1 MRRYR
6 EHKDLKQLTFGLI
19 VGIVVIIVL
28 LMILPIDI
36 VYRVPVMAKVYP
48 SKEWKVN
55 QQEGEYF
62 TSTVS
67 RTGEHP
73 GFERT
78 FVFERG
84 DVVDV
89 TFPSHLKAGGLIQ
102 EDSTILTFTSQM
114 LNLRIQQA
122 LNERDIQYSL
132 VRAGE
137 TAMKVPLYNEAV
149 EALDL
154 AASNLEL
161 QNRNLERLQEL
172 YQEGVVSKFELDVQ
186 TNAQRVAEQEWKM
199 AARRMESTTFEIK
212 PEDVEVFSTQMTAA
226 DNELDVLLRQQQAYT
241 IRSPFSGVVKIAPQ
255 EGVVLSVRDT
265 SVKSVVFPFP
275 VSERPTLLPNSTLV
289 IEGSNGQMEL
299 PFSLREDAAMIGGG
313 QHVLG
318 VAVDERIIGA
328 FGEVT
333 EAYVLCDTISLS
345 DYLLRKLN

>member
-1 MRRYR
+1 
-6 EHKDLKQLTFGLI
+6 
-19 VGIVVIIVL
+19 
-28 LMILPIDI
+28 MILPVDI
-36 VYRVPVMAKVYP
+36 VYRVPVTAKVYP

-89 TFPSHLKAGGLIQ
+89 TFPSSLKDGGMVHA
-102 EDSTILTFTSQM
+102 DSTILTFTSQM

-122 LNERDIQYSL
+122 LNERDIQYSM

-161 QNRNLERLQEL
+161 QNRNLDRLQEL
-172 YQEGVVSKFELDVQ
+172 YAEGVVSKFELDVQ
-186 TNAQRVAEQEWKM
+186 TNAQRVAEQEWKI

-212 PEDVEVFSTQMTAA
+212 PEDVEVFATQMTAA
-226 DNELDVLLRQQQAYT
+226 DNELDVLLRQQEAYT
-241 IRSPFSGVVKIAPQ
+241 IRSPFSGVVKLSPQ

-265 SVKSVVFPFP
+265 SLKSVIFPFP
-275 VSERPTLLPNSTLV
+275 VDERFALLPNSALV
-289 IEGSNGQMEL
+289 MEGPNGKMEL
-299 PFSLREDAAMIGGG
+299 PFSLSEEAAMVGGG

-318 VAVDERIIGA
+318 VAVDGRIMGA

-333 EAYVLCDTISLS
+333 DAYVLCDTISLS